1 MKKIVNFNNSANVFV
16 VLGGVGSGKTHLV
29 LGHAG
34 KKLVI
39 SFDSSYSTLVG
50 HESEVTVV
58 EPELSDYNNADAFIA
73 EIDDLAKDYDL
84 VVFDNVSAVETSLVN
99 AITDGKLGNNTDGRA
114 AYGTVQKLMS
124 KFANWA
130 IHFNADTLFTLWSLT
145 TEDGKEQPA
154 MNMKAFNAVA
164 GYAKLVSRTE
174 VGFDGYSVVM
184 NPDGRGVIK
193 NRLANKIKKQS
204 IKNDDYWK
212 AVEFAKG
219 GNSNADA

>member
-1 MKKIVNFNNSANVFV
+1 MKKIINFTDGANVFV
-16 VLGGVGSGKTHLV
+16 VLGQVGSGKTHLV

-50 HESEVTVV
+50 HEDTVTVV
-58 EPELSDYNNADAFIA
+58 EPELSDYNEADKFIT

-84 VVFDNVSAVETSLVN
+84 VVFDNISALETNLVE
-99 AITDGKLGNNTDGRA
+99 AIKAGKVGNNTDGRA
-114 AYGTVQKLMS
+114 AYGTLQALLS
-124 KFANWA
+124 KFSNWA
-130 IHFNADTLFTLWSLT
+130 IHYKGDVLFTLWSLVN
-145 TEDGKEQPA
+145 EEGKEEPA
-154 MNMKAFNAVA
+154 MNMKSFNAVA

-174 VGFDGYSVVM
+174 VGFDGYTVIV

-193 NRLANKIKKQS
+193 NRLADKIKKQM

-212 AVEFAKG
+212 AINFAKG
-219 GNSNADA
+219 EK

>member
-1 MKKIVNFNNSANVFV
+1 MKKIVNFTDCANIYV
-16 VLGGVGSGKTHLV
+16 VLGSVGSGKTHLA
-29 LGHAG
+29 LNHKG

-39 SFDSSYSTLVG
+39 SFDSSYSTLSG
-50 HESEVTVV
+50 HESEVIVV
-58 EPELSDYNNADAFIA
+58 EPEISDYENPEKLVD
-73 EIDDLAKDYDL
+73 EIDNMAKDCSL
-84 VVFDNVSAVETSLVN
+84 VVFDNLSAVESSLVN

-130 IHFNADTLFTLWSLT
+130 IHFDGDVLFTLWSET
-145 TEDGKEQPA
+145 AEDGKEKPN
-154 MNMKAFNAVA
+154 MNMKAFNLVA

-174 VGFDGYSVVM
+174 VGFDGYTVVM
-184 NPDGRGVIK
+184 NPDDRGVIK
-193 NRLANKIKKQS
+193 NRLADKIKKQS

-219 GNSNADA
+219 SKHANA

>member
-1 MKKIVNFNNSANVFV
+1 MKKIVDFSNSANVFV
-16 VLGGVGSGKTHLV
+16 VLGQVGSGKTHLV
-29 LGHAG
+29 LGHEG

-58 EPELSDYNNADAFIA
+58 EPELSDYNEADKFID
-73 EIDDLAKDYDL
+73 EIDDMAKNYDL
-84 VVFDNVSAVETSLVN
+84 VVFDNLSALETNLVE
-99 AITDGKLGNNTDGRA
+99 AIKAGKVGNNTDARA
-114 AYGTVQKLMS
+114 AYGTLQTLLS
-124 KFANWA
+124 KFSNWA
-130 IHFNADTLFTLWSLT
+130 IHFDGNVLFTLWSLT
-145 TEDGKEQPA
+145 TEDGKEEPA

-174 VGFDGYSVVM
+174 VGFDGYTVVM

-193 NRLANKIKKQS
+193 NRLADKIKKQM
-204 IKNDDYWK
+204 IKNDDFWK

-219 GNSNADA
+219 K

>member
-1 MKKIVNFNNSANVFV
+1 MKKIVNFNDSANLYV
-16 VLGGVGSGKTHLV
+16 VLGSVGSGKTHLV
-29 LGHAG
+29 LGHKG

-50 HESEVTVV
+50 HESEVTVI
-58 EPELSDYNNADAFIA
+58 EPELSDYNNADAFID
-73 EIDDLAKDYDL
+73 EIDKIANNFDL
-84 VVFDNVSAVETSLVN
+84 VVFDNVSALETSLVN
-99 AITDGKLGNNTDGRA
+99 AITDGKLGSNTDGRA
-114 AYGTVQKLMS
+114 AYGVVQKLMA

-174 VGFDGYSVVM
+174 VGFDGYVVVV
-184 NPDGRGVIK
+184 NPDSRGVIK
-193 NRLANKIKKQS
+193 NRLADKIKKQT

>member
-1 MKKIVNFNNSANVFV
+1 MKKIIDFNNSANVYV
-16 VLGGVGSGKTHLV
+16 VLGSVGSGKTHLV
-29 LGHAG
+29 LGHEG

-58 EPELSDYNNADAFIA
+58 EPELSDYNDADRFIA
-73 EIDDLAKDYDL
+73 EIDDMAKNYDL
-84 VVFDNVSAVETSLVN
+84 VVFDNISALETTLVE
-99 AITDGKLGNNTDGRA
+99 AIQSGKVGNNTDGRA
-114 AYGTVQKLMS
+114 AYGKLQTLLS
-124 KFANWA
+124 KFSTWA
-130 IHFNADTLFTLWSLT
+130 IHYKGDVLFTLWSLVT
-145 TEDGKEQPA
+145 DDGKQQPA
-154 MNMKAFNAVA
+154 MNAKAFNSVA

-174 VGFDGYSVVM
+174 TGFDGYTVVM
-184 NPDGRGVIK
+184 NSDGRGVIK
-193 NRLANKIKKQS
+193 NRLADKIKKQS